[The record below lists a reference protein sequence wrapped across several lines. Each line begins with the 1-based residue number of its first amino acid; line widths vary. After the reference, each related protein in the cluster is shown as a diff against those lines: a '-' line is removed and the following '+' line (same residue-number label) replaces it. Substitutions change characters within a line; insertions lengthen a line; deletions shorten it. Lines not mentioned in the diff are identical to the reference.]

1 MENETQLINKIIEL
15 VNDNDGDILLKN
27 SHDANIFKDSLR
39 EFINNSKYS
48 VYLGKEKNIE
58 KAADK
63 IYNTRYKNQ
72 FSSRNILMQA
82 IYLKCNKIAELL
94 INSGFNLY
102 DDDGNYGTAFT
113 YAIYNNSTEIAEL
126 LISKGC
132 KLSGEYI
139 EVAEQMGN
147 EKISKLLKRIMYEPN
162 SKIIQIVPM
171 QNYNEILCEDGSI
184 WEYRHKEKS
193 SKQWTCILKATS
205 DSQKVILD
213 KRKNNLTIKK

>member
-48 VYLGKEKNIE
+48 V
-58 KAADK
+58 
-63 IYNTRYKNQ
+63 
-72 FSSRNILMQA
+72 
-82 IYLKCNKIAELL
+82 YLKCNKIAELL

-132 KLSGEYI
+132 KLSAEYI